1 MLALF
6 STISIMHSRGA
17 WNPYST
23 FSHVLAQCYG
33 LASLSS
39 CILAIVGMFRDRRV
53 WMGGIALLVGM
64 FAVFILLT
72 AD

>member
-1 MLALF
+1 
-6 STISIMHSRGA
+6 
-17 WNPYST
+17 
-23 FSHVLAQCYG
+23 
-33 LASLSS
+33 
-39 CILAIVGMFRDRRV
+39 MFRDRRV